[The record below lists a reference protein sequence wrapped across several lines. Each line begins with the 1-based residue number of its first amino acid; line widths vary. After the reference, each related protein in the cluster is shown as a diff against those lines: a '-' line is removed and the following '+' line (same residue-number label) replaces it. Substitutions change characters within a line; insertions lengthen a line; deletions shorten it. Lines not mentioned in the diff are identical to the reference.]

1 MAPVTRIVFTAMP
14 ASGHVNPSAPLVREL
29 IHRGFDVEFYATE
42 QFRPLAESL
51 GAEFRAYPE
60 DTISSAV
67 IAKATIE
74 GGSTKVVQRLLE
86 STPTLLEFLQ
96 SQLHEDP
103 PDAVMFDSNALWGR
117 MLATS
122 LDRPAISLM
131 TTMFVGS
138 ATLRALRARELLS
151 AVRESVTAVPGTLRA
166 RRRLLRGVDPGLLPA
181 SPVFP
186 TRGELTLFPIPE
198 WMQAPDPRRDAS
210 CHFVGP
216 SIEAAARTE
225 ESDPDLE
232 AVLSGA
238 DPLVVVSLGTLH
250 AGGQDFFRSC
260 IEAFAPLPANVL
272 LAVGVS
278 TDPAVLGQAPSNI
291 IVRRVIP
298 QLEALRH
305 AAVFVTHGGM
315 NSVLEALH
323 FGVPMVVIPQQ
334 VEQLLIRLTVADRG
348 AGCVLRPHLSRRGI
362 PTGQLSAAVES
373 LLHEPSYT
381 ACARS
386 LAATL
391 HEGGGAETAAD
402 HVERL
407 LGTDSRQSRTAR

>member
-1 MAPVTRIVFTAMP
+1 MTRIVFTAMP

-29 IHRGFDVEFYATE
+29 IRRGFDVEFHATE
-42 QFRPLAESL
+42 EFRPLAESV
-51 GAEFRAYPE
+51 GAEVRAYPE

-67 IAKATIE
+67 IAEATAE
-74 GGSTKVVQRLLE
+74 GGSAKVAQRLLE
-86 STPTLLEFLQ
+86 STPTLLSFLQ
-96 SQLHEDP
+96 AQLREDP

-117 MLATS
+117 MLATG
-122 LDRPAISLM
+122 LDLPAISLM

-138 ATLRALRARELLS
+138 STIRALRAWELLS
-151 AVRESVTAVPGTLRA
+151 VVRQSATAVPGTLRA
-166 RRRLLRGVDPGLLPA
+166 RRRLLRSVDPGLLPA

-186 TRGELTLFPIPE
+186 TRGDLTLFPIPE

-216 SIEAAARTE
+216 SIEPTARTE
-225 ESDPDLE
+225 ESDPELE
-232 AVLSGA
+232 SALSGA

-250 AGGQDFFRSC
+250 AGGEDFFRSC
-260 IEAFAPLPANVL
+260 IDAFAPLPANVL
-272 LAVGVS
+272 LVVGVS
-278 TDPAVLGQAPSNI
+278 TEPAVLGQTPSNI
-291 IVRRVIP
+291 IVRSVVP

-323 FGVPMVVIPQQ
+323 FGVPMVIVPQQ
-334 VEQLLIRLTVADRG
+334 VEQLLIGQTVTERG
-348 AGCVLRPHLSRRGI
+348 AGCVLRHHLSRRDI
-362 PTGQLSAAVES
+362 PTGQLRKAVES

-381 ACARS
+381 ASSRS

-391 HEGGGAETAAD
+391 HDGGGAEAAAD
-402 HVERL
+402 HVEHL
-407 LGTDSRQSRTAR
+407 LADARPS

>member
-1 MAPVTRIVFTAMP
+1 MP

-42 QFRPLAESL
+42 QFRRLAESL
-51 GAEFRAYPE
+51 GAEFRAYPK

-96 SQLHEDP
+96 SQLHEDS

-151 AVRESVTAVPGTLRA
+151 AVREC
-166 RRRLLRGVDPGLLPA
+166 
-181 SPVFP
+181 P
-186 TRGELTLFPIPE
+186 TRGELTILPIPE

-210 CHFVGP
+210 CHCVGP

-225 ESDPDLE
+225 DSDPDLE
-232 AVLSGA
+232 AVLSAA
-238 DPLVVVSLGTLH
+238 DPVVVVSLGTLH

-260 IEAFAPLPANVL
+260 IEA
-272 LAVGVS
+272 
-278 TDPAVLGQAPSNI
+278 
-291 IVRRVIP
+291 
-298 QLEALRH
+298 
-305 AAVFVTHGGM
+305 
-315 NSVLEALH
+315 
-323 FGVPMVVIPQQ
+323 
-334 VEQLLIRLTVADRG
+334 
-348 AGCVLRPHLSRRGI
+348 
-362 PTGQLSAAVES
+362 
-373 LLHEPSYT
+373 
-381 ACARS
+381 
-386 LAATL
+386 
-391 HEGGGAETAAD
+391 
-402 HVERL
+402 
-407 LGTDSRQSRTAR
+407 